1 MAARSWRLSTTDLF
15 FFLALTGAAHA
26 ADDGYVAEIQ
36 KSRHESDA
44 FMRSDKSP
52 LRLVGRFQ
60 VAEGVTTLGSD
71 PASTVVF
78 PGRAPQQI
86 GKITRHGREFRF
98 EVSAGVPVTINTKPV
113 TGVADLHV
121 AKNPEPS
128 DRVGTGDFL
137 FAVRPIGEDFYLLLQ
152 DSNSALLREFKGS
165 TWFPIDAAYRV
176 EAQFSPYAQKET
188 TMVPFTSGGT
198 EPFTAAG
205 DVIFELAGQT
215 LRLKTFES
223 HGSLLV
229 MFRDQTSGK
238 ETYGGGRF
246 LEAPAP
252 QGGKT
257 TLDFNRAY
265 NPYCAFN
272 PYAVC
277 PVPPRENRLPVRIT
291 AGETYHSHP

>member
-1 MAARSWRLSTTDLF
+1 MARVSKTSLA
-15 FFLALTGAAHA
+15 FLLLAAHA
-26 ADDGYVAEIQ
+26 AYAADDAYVAEIQ
-36 KSRHESDA
+36 KSRQESDA
-44 FMRSDKSP
+44 LMRSDKSP

-60 VAEGVTTLGSD
+60 IAEGAATLGSD
-71 PASTVVF
+71 PASTIVF
-78 PGRAPQQI
+78 PERAPRQI
-86 GKITRHGREFRF
+86 GKLTRHGQEFRF
-98 EVSAGVPVTINTKPV
+98 EASAGVPVTINGKSE

-137 FAVRPIGEDFYLLLQ
+137 FAIRPIGEDFYLLLQ

-205 DVIFELAGQT
+205 DVVFHLGGQT

-246 LEAPAP
+246 LEAPTP
-252 QGGKT
+252 KDGKT
-257 TLDFNRAY
+257 TLDFNKAY

-277 PVPPRENRLPVRIT
+277 PVPPRENRLPVRIV
-291 AGETYHSHP
+291 AGETYQAHP